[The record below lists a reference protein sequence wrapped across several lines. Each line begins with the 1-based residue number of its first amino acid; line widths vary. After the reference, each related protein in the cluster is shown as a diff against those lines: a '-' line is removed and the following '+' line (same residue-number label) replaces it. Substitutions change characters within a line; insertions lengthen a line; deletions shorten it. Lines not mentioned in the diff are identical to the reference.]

1 MIEIIL
7 GVVFI
12 LLGIVTTI
20 IAWQISKGKALNLI
34 AGYNTKTSEEKE
46 KVDKNSLKFFTSSSL
61 FAVAIMQFIFG
72 IAFFI
77 NMTDLIVYVFIGTFI
92 GFPLIG
98 IVLSS
103 IHQKT
108 KKKFIIIIH
117 KIFIVIAVSVF
128 LGVTIYSILI

>member
-1 MIEIIL
+1 MIEIVL

-12 LLGIVTTI
+12 LLGVVTAI
-20 IAWQISKGKALNLI
+20 IAWKISKGKALDLI

-46 KVDKNSLKFFTSSSL
+46 KIDKNSLKFFTSSSL
-61 FAVAIMQFIFG
+61 FTAAIIQFIFG

-77 NMTDLIVYVFIGTFI
+77 NITDLIVFVFIGTFI

-108 KKKFIIIIH
+108 KKKFILIIH
-117 KIFIVIAVSVF
+117 KIFIAIAISVV